1 MIQNKRQF
9 NGYNACSYCHH
20 PGTMVKKTIRYT
32 NLNFIPEKRTHSI
45 ALQDMMTAYE
55 TKSIVNGF
63 KSISP
68 LVMIPNFD
76 IIKGIVIDYMHNSL
90 LGVASQLLNLI
101 FDSENH
107 KTDFYIGTQI
117 KRVDK
122 KYLFFKPFS
131 DISRM
136 PRSLQ
141 QRKMFKA
148 NELRNWLVYYS
159 IPSLQNILPRKYLEH
174 FGLFSKSLYLLLQC
188 SISRE
193 DIILAQKYITEF
205 VLNYEKFYGADHMT
219 YNVHLLLHL
228 PDCVLEN
235 GPLWAY
241 SNFHF
246 ESNNGALKKLVCG
259 TSDVVHQTVKIC

>member
-1 MIQNKRQF
+1 
-9 NGYNACSYCHH
+9 
-20 PGTMVKKTIRYT
+20 MVKKTIRYT
-32 NLNFIPEKRTHSI
+32 NLSFIPEKRTHTI
-45 ALQDMMTAYE
+45 ALQNMMTAYE

-63 KSISP
+63 KSLSP
-68 LVMIPNFD
+68 LVLIPNFD
-76 IIKGIVIDYMHNSL
+76 IIKSVVIDYMHNSL
-90 LGVASQLLNLI
+90 LGVTNQMLNLI

-107 KTDFYIGTQI
+107 KSDFYIGTQI

-122 KYLFFKPFS
+122 QYLLFKPFS

-141 QRKMFKA
+141 ERNMFKA
-148 NELRNWLVYYS
+148 NELRNWLLYYS

-174 FGLFSKSLYLLLQC
+174 FGLFSKSLYLLLQS
-188 SISRE
+188 SISQE
-193 DIILAQKYITEF
+193 DIILAKQCISTF
-205 VLNYEKFYGADHMT
+205 VMNYEKFYGVNHMT
-219 YNVHLLLHL
+219 YNVHLLTHL

-246 ESNNGALKKLVCG
+246 ESNNGALKKFVCG
-259 TSDVVHQTVKIC
+259 TSDVVHQTVNLSVYFILFNKT